1 MPLRNK
7 YQNVFSKQRGFC
19 LFFLPASIAAV
30 SAASMA
36 YRGLGV
42 DSGEYGDWLSRFLN
56 LKNIRTP

>member
-1 MPLRNK
+1 VR
-7 YQNVFSKQRGFC
+7 FS
-19 LFFLPASIAAV
+19 SIGNTA

-36 YRGLGV
+36 YRGLGG